1 MSLIKINKKYP
12 YKKHNRFQSE
22 TGRKYLVDEAPVPSV
37 TTILSA
43 TKHQL
48 LELRCIEY

>member
-37 TTILSA
+37 TQYYQPQ
-43 TKHQL
+43 K
-48 LELRCIEY
+48 IESI